1 MSNFNKFK
9 LKGNVSTAIRSDEDL
24 KCIDKSQAEIV
35 FKTQKKRLDD
45 FLQTYG
51 FVKYKGRA
59 YVRWNKIDVLE
70 YIDVQKESYGSKT
83 FTVNY
88 SLIPLYVPHD
98 FLSFDLGD
106 RLGVLLAGKD
116 VWWDYSEEKIAD
128 ISFSNVI
135 DAISG
140 YLLPWFEKNSHR
152 DVLQKSL
159 LKEKEKRES
168 HGGRLSDTQQLWV
181 SELMEPVN
189 ESIVQENMRVFKL
202 PAKLKRENG

>member
-1 MSNFNKFK
+1 MSIFNKFE
-9 LKGNVSTAIRSDEDL
+9 LKGNVTTAIRSDEDM

-35 FKTQKKRLDD
+35 FKIQKKRLDE
-45 FLQTYG
+45 FLQTCG
-51 FVKYKGRA
+51 FVKYRGRA
-59 YVRWNKIDVLE
+59 YIRWNKIDVLE
-70 YIDVQKESYGSKT
+70 YIDVQKERYGSKT

-106 RLGVLLAGKD
+106 RLGVLIAGKD

-135 DAISG
+135 DAISS
-140 YLLPWFEKNSHR
+140 YLLPWFEKNSYR

-159 LKEKEKRES
+159 LKEKESR
-168 HGGRLSDTQQLWV
+168 GGRLSDTQQLWV
-181 SELMEPVN
+181 SKLTEPVT
-189 ESIVQENMRVFKL
+189 ESIVQENIRVFKL
-202 PAKLKRENG
+202 PAKLRRENRG